1 MIRKLLTAL
10 LASAVFYLL
19 LPAILHPGALQ
30 RPQLWILVAVALA
43 ISLLQ
48 PAYKPFDKSA
58 PQQDRGTAQQIVWS
72 VYISQL
78 VGIVE
83 AVYFRYPQSFEWDWV
98 TTSALIG
105 IVVGLALRV
114 WAVLTLG
121 RYFTWFITVHDDHQ
135 VIRSGPFR
143 FIRHPA
149 YCGAWILFI
158 STVLLI
164 HAWFAAVFSLLLQLS
179 AYVRRIRYEEEM
191 MIDKFGDSYETY
203 RSEVK
208 AFVPLLW

>member
-1 MIRKLLTAL
+1 MIRKLLTAT
-10 LASAVFYLL
+10 LASFVFYLL
-19 LPAILHPGALQ
+19 LPALLHPDLLQ
-30 RPQLWILVAVALA
+30 KSQLWILVGVALS

-58 PQQDRGTAQQIVWS
+58 PPQDRGTAQQIVWS

-78 VGIVE
+78 AGIVE
-83 AVYFRYPQSFEWDWV
+83 AVYFRYPQSFIWNWV
-98 TTSALIG
+98 TSVALIG
-105 IVVGLALRV
+105 ILAGLALRV

-158 STVLLI
+158 FTVVFI
-164 HAWFAAVFSLLLQLS
+164 HAWFAAAFSLLLQLS
-179 AYVRRIRYEEEM
+179 AYVRRIRYEEDM
-191 MIDKFGDSYETY
+191 MVDKFGDRYEAY
-203 RSEVK
+203 RREVK